1 MAGKIK
7 RMIERIL
14 AERSKGNEMLAR
26 VIKTKLMLKGINPA
40 NYSDHSDDDP
50 TIIRKLENMMR
61 DLHD

>member
-7 RMIERIL
+7 RMIERIIS
-14 AERSKGNEMLAR
+14 ERSRGNEMLAR

-40 NYSDHSDDDP
+40 NYSDHSVDDP
-50 TIIRKLENMMR
+50 TILRKLENMLR